1 MPVFLARERRQPWL
15 LRLRVRLRS
24 PGSHCLPRAFRF
36 RRLKAPGFGGLQGG
50 VPVLTSCPA
59 EQERRSDRR
68 EGHAALDMP
77 VRSKTKK
84 ALPQARFPKRQSSEK
99 RALFKDLLPFP
110 FRTRPHR
117 GAPLS
122 RGKKEKGNIFGKCKR
137 HSISLRLVLR
147 PSRLASFDWRED
159 LNRQMAVSFLG
170 PETSAL
176 TPLSFPYPEHTSLHP
191 HCYRAHRATI
201 LLRLHNRMWPPSP
214 ALATLHLQ
222 DSSQSGLWKMG
233 VRPCRCPAPNVR
245 RVPASLWVKARV
257 LAMTA
262 NMVFPQRPCTPLASL
277 PVTPLHS
284 PAP

>member
-1 MPVFLARERRQPWL
+1 MHFLRISFLFLSAHGRTEEHL
-15 LRLRVRLRS
+15 
-24 PGSHCLPRAFRF
+24 SH
-36 RRLKAPGFGGLQGG
+36 
-50 VPVLTSCPA
+50 
-59 EQERRSDRR
+59 
-68 EGHAALDMP
+68 
-77 VRSKTKK
+77 
-84 ALPQARFPKRQSSEK
+84 
-99 RALFKDLLPFP
+99 
-110 FRTRPHR
+110 
-117 GAPLS
+117 
-122 RGKKEKGNIFGKCKR
+122 GKKEKGNIFGKCKR

-245 RVPASLWVKARV
+245 QVPAPNVRQVPASLWVKARV

-262 NMVFPQRPCTPLASL
+262 NMVFPQPRPPVPL
-277 PVTPLHS
+277 
-284 PAP
+284 

>member
-1 MPVFLARERRQPWL
+1 M
-15 LRLRVRLRS
+15 
-24 PGSHCLPRAFRF
+24 
-36 RRLKAPGFGGLQGG
+36 
-50 VPVLTSCPA
+50 
-59 EQERRSDRR
+59 
-68 EGHAALDMP
+68 
-77 VRSKTKK
+77 
-84 ALPQARFPKRQSSEK
+84 
-99 RALFKDLLPFP
+99 
-110 FRTRPHR
+110 
-117 GAPLS
+117 
-122 RGKKEKGNIFGKCKR
+122 
-137 HSISLRLVLR
+137 R

-245 RVPASLWVKARV
+245 QVPAPNVRQVPASLWVKARV

-262 NMVFPQRPCTPLASL
+262 NMVFPQPAPYSSSLTSCDSPPLPGPLTAATLASSSL
-277 PVTPLHS
+277 SHQEGLAAAVPSLAHSTPLHGS
-284 PAP
+284 PSLPQGFAHLSHLLERPTMATLVSAVTCPAPSATSRSAFSTFPVSHSSLL